1 MRQKIVA
8 GLCAGL
14 LTLSTAPLT
23 ANAHDVHKLNNKIEI
38 LEAQLRE
45 LKAAVDREVQSRQA
59 SDADLSGKV
68 AAAVREA
75 EVAKTLPQVAAN
87 ERIESNLKLFGN
99 TSLNYGGYIR
109 VNGIFDDFSDGP
121 RPGGGTAT
129 ADRILVPGSI
139 PVGSEVDDGTTFNS
153 DVATS
158 RFFFKTASETAAGTI
173 RSYVELDFLDP
184 GGNEAVSN
192 SNGARIRHASLSW
205 DYSDT
210 ASLTVGQTWGTFFNV
225 GALPDEV
232 DFIGPTSGSLFNR
245 QQQIRWT
252 KKLNG
257 GGSIMLAAENPSVS
271 LDDGGS
277 GIASALIDDSSYPDL
292 VARYNGKSGSHQYA
306 VSVIARDIAFDD
318 GVTDESEIG
327 FGFNWAGKFNINP
340 ANEIKYSLTTGTVG
354 RYLALLAFRDGAIDA
369 DGNLDLATTTGGYL
383 SWKALISPK
392 WSSVLTAALSRG
404 NLANGV
410 ADTTTEEISN
420 FNASIFYNPTPKLRF
435 GGGIIQANRELENGL
450 DGDLTRLQF
459 MSRYVV

>member
-1 MRQKIVA
+1 MSRKLKLGVVLGIATLFSVPAAFAQSLEERLRQMEAELVNLRALVQQQKQESKTEIKA
-8 GLCAGL
+8 
-14 LTLSTAPLT
+14 
-23 ANAHDVHKLNNKIEI
+23 IET
-38 LEAQLRE
+38 
-45 LKAAVDREVQSRQA
+45 
-59 SDADLSGKV
+59 KV
-68 AAAVREA
+68 A
-75 EVAKTLPQVAAN
+75 EVKSTYKGSGGG
-87 ERIESNLKLFGN
+87 ESNLKLFGD
-99 TSLNYGGYIR
+99 TTLNYGGYIR

-129 ADRILVPGSI
+129 ADRILFPSSI
-139 PVGSEVDDGTTFNS
+139 PVGSDVDDGTTFNS

-158 RFFFKTASETAAGTI
+158 RFFFKTATETAVGTV

-184 GGNEAVSN
+184 GGNEAISN
-192 SNGARIRHASLSW
+192 SNGSRIRHASLSW

-210 ASLTVGQTWGTFFNV
+210 ASITVGQTWGTFFNV

-252 KKLNG
+252 KKLSNG
-257 GGSIMLAAENPSVS
+257 GSFMLAAENPSVS

-277 GIASALIDDSSYPDL
+277 GISAAIIDDSRYPDL

-306 VSVIARDIAFDD
+306 LSVIARDIAYDD
-318 GVTDESEIG
+318 GVIDESDIG
-327 FGFNWAGKFNINP
+327 VGFNWSGKFNINP
-340 ANEIKYSLTTGTVG
+340 ANEIKYSFTTGTVG
-354 RYLALLAFRDGAIDA
+354 RYIALLAFRDGAIDA

-404 NLANGV
+404 DLANGV
-410 ADTTTEEISN
+410 ADTTTEEVSN
-420 FNASIFYNPTPKLRF
+420 FNASIFYSPTPKLRF

-459 MSRYVV
+459 MSRYVF